1 MGENWDWAACI
12 EKITILNHI
21 TRPDGHR
28 ILTMT
33 EPGIIGKVGM
43 NSAGIGVGLNFIPGT
58 ARSSGIPVHII
69 LRACLEASCFEHVS
83 EMMDELARKNLLGT
97 MSAITVMDKHG
108 NAEMFEI
115 LGSELVRTRRVQD
128 PIFVHTNHPLLN
140 PSSYGTVDLE
150 SSLSRL
156 HVARSLAAKG
166 PLAVDALAGILADRS
181 DEVHSIN
188 MQPQSWGAIGSV
200 GTIRSLIFDLENG
213 TFYISKGTPGEL
225 SGPIAYDHVKIY

>member
-1 MGENWDWAACI
+1 
-12 EKITILNHI
+12 
-21 TRPDGHR
+21 
-28 ILTMT
+28 
-33 EPGIIGKVGM
+33 
-43 NSAGIGVGLNFIPGT
+43 
-58 ARSSGIPVHII
+58 
-69 LRACLEASCFEHVS
+69 
-83 EMMDELARKNLLGT
+83 
-97 MSAITVMDKHG
+97 
-108 NAEMFEI
+108 
-115 LGSELVRTRRVQD
+115 
-128 PIFVHTNHPLLN
+128 VHTNHPLLN